1 MKFTKIFL
9 IARLH
14 VALNELSEKFWFG
27 INDEANFT
35 SSWGVCWE
43 WGVGKNHGEWERIGG
58 EWKES
63 WGVGKNRGG
72 MGEYREFGRAWMV
85 R

>member
-58 EWKES
+58 S
-63 WGVGKNRGG
+63 GKNHGELERIGEG